1 MTTPRSGFDI
11 GRVIVPIVSA
21 VFGVGAAFATISV
34 LQDDTREIR
43 NEHRAHRTSDGHA
56 EVVRRVSLL
65 EQRIGAVESMRD
77 DIKDL
82 RRDVAATRR
91 AVDAICAASPQCRG
105 SGSER

>member
-1 MTTPRSGFDI
+1 MTTAKGIDL
-11 GRVIVPIVSA
+11 GRIIVPIVSA

-43 NEHRAHRTSDGHA
+43 TEQRAHAKGEGHS
-56 EVVRRVSLL
+56 EVVRRVALL
-65 EQRIGAVESMRD
+65 EQRIGAVEAMRD

-91 AVDAICAASPQCRG
+91 AVDAICAASPNCRG
-105 SGSER
+105 ANEL